1 MDRLTWR
8 DLVEYI
14 HSENFSGDFDS
25 FVQVYDVKNK
35 QELNCDVIELK
46 TDDNSWIS
54 FIGINL
60 EDINNEAE

>member
-8 DLVEYI
+8 QLVEYI
-14 HSENFSGDFDS
+14 HSENFSGDLDS
-25 FVQVYDVKNK
+25 FVQVYDLKNK
-35 QELNCDVIELK
+35 QELICDVIELK

-60 EDINNEAE
+60 EDIENEAE